1 MAKGHDTSPYTG
13 EALARRGQRG
23 PAANRACGPG
33 GHTGFSALTA
43 GAREPPVGPGGDK
56 PRPYEK
62 SRGGSVGAALMAA
75 RAAKRPNR
83 LPLVRKGRWHGEA
96 VTEGIRTAG
105 YRKPF
110 GDRQCPTT
118 PPSWPKAMTPPLT
131 QGRLWCGA
139 LPQLRRT
146 HSLADAPCALST
158 AHLFPI
164 PYSLFSLPYSLFPLP
179 YSPVPGRRRNKIFVC
194 QRMAA
199 PFFCFAS
206 EWQ

>member
-43 GAREPPVGPGGDK
+43 GAREPPVGPGEDK

-105 YRKPF
+105 RRQPYR
-110 GDRQCPTT
+110 DRQYPTT

-139 LPQLRRT
+139 FNAGLRRIA
-146 HSLADAPCALST
+146 SWSGPR
-158 AHLFPI
+158 FP
-164 PYSLFSLPYSLFPLP
+164 PHPRRR
-179 YSPVPGRRRNKIFVC
+179 PGRT
-194 QRMAA
+194 
-199 PFFCFAS
+199 AS
-206 EWQ
+206 ANPLVFD